1 MGTPGGRGA
10 REGNRYRLLAGVQ
23 EDSPVASPRREILGE
38 NRQAGAGGKRT
49 LDERS
54 PGTHGLEERVG
65 RLRKDNGED
74 RRNGGTD
81 ERSSETRTESEI
93 VDHEMG
99 GENADRIAEI
109 ESEIVRTEVSNRV
122 KGSGKR
128 IDEFMLGDIFSR
140 IEDKAEADM
149 ASFIKHLPEEVR
161 EPVRQGMS
169 ILLEGIKSVM
179 SGVSD
184 AVASEGYE
192 RRLSD
197 TEMVSQIEELRQE
210 VKEVKRAADNWAGE
224 ESLAKVKASEKE
236 MERKVSAACSHL
248 KYLDI
253 DIGYA
258 TDDKKD
264 MVRQVVNVLRGD
276 TFPDDRNRFD
286 RTMRKTRIVLLGKK
300 TEVRKERGRT
310 IHTVPVLL
318 ELQSRQ
324 DTDELEAILRRAGYF
339 SAFHWP
345 SEIKEFVSNVRE
357 GLVGDGF
364 GEGFFIRIRP
374 EEKGGEVLIRADVK
388 RKDGGKFQTKGF
400 WKCPPVEKAFW
411 SMITGLYVP
420 LTSEQLRR

>member
-1 MGTPGGRGA
+1 MGTPVGRGTL
-10 REGNRYRLLAGVQ
+10 EGNRYRLLAGAQ
-23 EDSPVASPRREILGE
+23 EDSPRASPIRQVTGE
-38 NRQAGAGGKRT
+38 SRQGGGQGGKRT

-65 RLRKDNGED
+65 RQRGED
-74 RRNGGTD
+74 GRSVSTGG
-81 ERSSETRTESEI
+81 EKSSENRRESEI
-93 VDHEMG
+93 IDHEMN
-99 GENADRIAEI
+99 GEQITVSADKSG
-109 ESEIVRTEVSNRV
+109 ESVLVSDRVR
-122 KGSGKR
+122 GSGKR
-128 IDEFMLGDIFSR
+128 IDEFMLGDIFSK

-161 EPVRQGMS
+161 EPVKQGMS

-197 TEMVSQIEELRQE
+197 TEMVAQIEELREE
-210 VKEVKRAADNWAGE
+210 VKVVKRAADNWAGE
-224 ESLAKVKASEKE
+224 ESLAKVKASEKD

-276 TFPDDRNRFD
+276 TFPDDRSRFD

-300 TEVRKERGRT
+300 TEVRRERGRT
-310 IHTVPVLL
+310 INTVPVLL

-324 DTDELEAILRRAGYF
+324 DTDELEGILRRAGYF

-345 SEIKEFVSNVRE
+345 TEIKEFVSTVRE
-357 GLVGDGF
+357 GLVRDGF
-364 GEGFFIRIRP
+364 GESFFIRIRP
-374 EEKGGEVLIRADVK
+374 EDKGGEVLIRADVK

-400 WKCPPVEKAFW
+400 WKCPPLEKAFW
-411 SMITGLYVP
+411 GMITGMYVP
-420 LTSEQLRR
+420 LTPEQLRR

>member
-1 MGTPGGRGA
+1 
-10 REGNRYRLLAGVQ
+10 
-23 EDSPVASPRREILGE
+23 
-38 NRQAGAGGKRT
+38 
-49 LDERS
+49 
-54 PGTHGLEERVG
+54 
-65 RLRKDNGED
+65 
-74 RRNGGTD
+74 
-81 ERSSETRTESEI
+81 
-93 VDHEMG
+93 
-99 GENADRIAEI
+99 
-109 ESEIVRTEVSNRV
+109 
-122 KGSGKR
+122 
-128 IDEFMLGDIFSR
+128 
-140 IEDKAEADM
+140 
-149 ASFIKHLPEEVR
+149 
-161 EPVRQGMS
+161 
-169 ILLEGIKSVM
+169 M